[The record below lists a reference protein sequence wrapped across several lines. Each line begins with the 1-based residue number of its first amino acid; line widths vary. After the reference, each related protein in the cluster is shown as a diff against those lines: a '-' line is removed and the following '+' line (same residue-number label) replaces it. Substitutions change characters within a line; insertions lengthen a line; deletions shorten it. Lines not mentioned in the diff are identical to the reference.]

1 MSEETTKSGGGK
13 GIIGFILG
21 LVSLLLGWWI
31 IGAIFAA
38 TFSAG
43 AAALGMLVPILGL
56 VFSAMGMKSEKRG
69 LAITGLILAIIGLII
84 CAFVTWGCFAAAS
97 VGGAMM
103 DAAQDYQNT
112 LDSYN
117 Y

>member
-43 AAALGMLVPILGL
+43 AAALGLLVPVLGL

-69 LAITGLILAIIGLII
+69 LAITGLILSIIGLII
-84 CAFVTWGCFAAAS
+84 CALVTWGVFAAAS
-97 VGGAMM
+97 IGGAALNAMET
-103 DAAQDYQNT
+103 YGH
-112 LDSYN
+112 
-117 Y
+117 